1 MSKSLF
7 DVVIENISEF
17 SVTELTTLQR
27 AIDTYLGGDD
37 LKIQALKIK
46 QESGTLCAL
55 KFIKDRTGWGLK
67 ESKEFCDNLE

>member
-7 DVVIENISEF
+7 DIVIENISEF

-46 QESGTLCAL
+46 QESGTLHAV
-55 KFIKDRTGWGLK
+55 KFIKEKTGWGLK
-67 ESKEFCDNLE
+67 ESKEFCDNLK